1 MTVRIAIIGGGAA
14 GLGAAYFL
22 RHEQLAG
29 ADIDFTVYEQDSR
42 TGGKVTGET
51 VPDPITGES
60 WLIDGGPDCF
70 STYKQTPLRLARE
83 LGFEDSLL
91 PSDEAR
97 KGTYIVRDGRPLHL
111 PQGFRLFIPTEL
123 GPLFE
128 TELLTEAGKQRML
141 EELWVPKKELAEGEA
156 NEESLESFIVRRFG
170 RETLDYFAEPFIG
183 GVHAGDPKTMSL
195 AASFP
200 SYLQMEQDYGSLIRG
215 TILAAAKRSA
225 QAAARPAPADPDEK
239 PQSVFS
245 TFTGGLQQ
253 MTDAL
258 ADFVGPEHICLN
270 ARIRNLQ
277 APSDLSLRGA
287 HSATRQSGN
296 FTFTVEH
303 LEPGAYD
310 PQAPHPGDRDPH
322 PPRVANTEQV
332 SVDAL
337 LIATESFAGAALTRD
352 FNPRLSEL
360 YASIP
365 CSSSATASFAFDA
378 AALDLQLDGFGI
390 LVPEAEGRDLLA
402 MTYSSTK
409 WPGHAPTGRVLLRGF
424 AGTPLNQQV
433 MEKSD
438 AELTALMLAEIRDI
452 LDLDMDV
459 EPLFSRFYRWTGGM
473 AQYTLGHLDR
483 VAEMEQIVAAI
494 PRLALAGG
502 CFHGIGVPNCL
513 DGGRQAAE
521 KLLRD
526 LEIGVR

>member
-1 MTVRIAIIGGGAA
+1 MTARIAIIGAGAA

-22 RHEQLAG
+22 RRQQQAG
-29 ADIDFTVYEQDSR
+29 ADLEFMVYEQDNR
-42 TGGKVTGET
+42 TGGKVTGQT
-51 VPDPITGES
+51 VPDPVTGEPF
-60 WLIDGGPDCF
+60 LIDGGPDCF

-83 LGFEDSLL
+83 LGFEDALL
-91 PSDEAR
+91 PADEAR

-141 EELWVPKKELAEGEA
+141 EELWVPKKELAEGES
-156 NEESLESFIVRRFG
+156 NEESLESFITRRFG

-200 SYLQMEQDYGSLIRG
+200 SYLQMEQDYGSLIRA

-225 QAAARPAPADPDEK
+225 RAPERPATGDPDEK
-239 PQSVFS
+239 PQAVFS

-258 ADFVGPEHICLN
+258 TDFIGTDRVCLN
-270 ARIRNLQ
+270 AHIRNLR
-277 APSDLSLRGA
+277 ATPRRGGVGGY
-287 HSATRQSGN
+287 S
-296 FTFTVEH
+296 FTVER
-303 LEPGAYD
+303 LAPGNYD
-310 PQAPHPGDRDPH
+310 PLAPHPGDRDPD
-322 PPRVANTEQV
+322 PPRVLSTEPQ
-332 SVDAL
+332 SVDAV

-352 FNPRLSEL
+352 LDPRLSEL

-378 AALDLQLDGFGI
+378 AALNLQLDGFGI
-390 LVPEAEGRDLLA
+390 LVPEAENRDLLA

-409 WPGHAPTGRVLLRGF
+409 WPGHAPVGRVLLRGF
-424 AGTPLNQQV
+424 AGTPLNQAV

-438 AELTALMLAEIRDI
+438 AELTALILAEIRDI
-452 LDLDMDV
+452 LDLDPRV

-473 AQYTLGHLDR
+473 AQYTIGHLDR
-483 VAEMEQIVAAI
+483 VAEIEARVDTT
-494 PRLALAGG
+494 PGLAVAGG
-502 CFHGIGVPNCL
+502 CFRGIGVPNCL
-513 DGGRQAAE
+513 DSGRQAAE
-521 KLLRD
+521 KLLAD
-526 LEIGVR
+526 LQIGVR